1 MILRTAAAVAI
12 AMACAVPAV
21 AQINVEQVVKIGRNA
36 LYFEDYILSI
46 QYFNQAIKSRPNMAE
61 PYFYRAVAKL
71 NLEDYKGAEADAT
84 LCIERN
90 PFIVDAYQVRGV
102 ARQNQYKFA
111 AAITD
116 YDSGLKQLPEDKT
129 FLLNRAVCEQEEKRY
144 DASAAD
150 YARLLRLDP
159 KNDRGYLGLA
169 QLNLAR
175 RDTTTALANI
185 AKSLDINKDNVN
197 AYLMRADVWMS
208 RDSFALALPDMDE
221 AVKLEPRNAGYFI
234 NRAYLKYKTD
244 DYFGAMADYN
254 YAVDLD
260 PTSIEAHYNRALL
273 RSQVGETN
281 KAIDDLTFVLN
292 TDRNNFMALYNRA
305 MLYFR
310 TGQMRHALAD
320 LNAVLGKYPKFEAG
334 YMARGEAK
342 KRLGDTKGS
351 ERDYATAVSIMK
363 RRGVHYSDYDPAS
376 IEVKKAQQAQ
386 VDRAAA
392 LRDTTT
398 DGGES
403 EAEIMSKFNS
413 LLTVKTDSKI
423 KPEYSNRSRGHI
435 QNSNVEVM
443 PEPMFMLTYFAPDNK
458 LNGRTHYLKEVTEV
472 NQSRLLAN
480 AVGISGTMPTLNE
493 DQIGARFSSVEYYNG
508 MLASSQPRSVDY
520 FGRAMDYLMLKNPAA
535 AMEDATRAIAQSPD
549 FALAYFL
556 RANARYMQSQMQA
569 GVDGMAAA
577 PALSPA
583 AQGQEQAASMLRER
597 ETSKAMG
604 EIIADLDSALRIS
617 PANVYAVFDK
627 GNAYMAI
634 KDYTSAIS
642 CFTQAIEMKP
652 DLGEA
657 YYNRGLMYLRMGNR
671 ERGMADMSKAGEL
684 GITPSYNVLKR
695 MSR

>member
-1 MILRTAAAVAI
+1 MAVVAI
-12 AMACAVPAV
+12 AATCVFSSF

-46 QYFNQAIKSRPNMAE
+46 QYFNQAIKSRPNLAE

-84 LCIERN
+84 LCLERN
-90 PFIVDAYQVRGV
+90 PFIIDAYQLRGV

-111 AAITD
+111 AAIAD
-116 YDSGLKQLPEDKT
+116 YDAGLKQLPEDKT
-129 FLLNRAVCEQEEKRY
+129 FLFNRAVCETEEKLY

-150 YARLLRLDP
+150 YSRLLRLDP

-175 RDTTTALANI
+175 HDTTSAIANI
-185 AKSLDINKDNVN
+185 DKSISINKDNVN
-197 AYLMRADVWMS
+197 AYLMRAELWME
-208 RDSFALALPDMDE
+208 RDSFARALPDMDE
-221 AVKLEPRNAGYFI
+221 AVKLEPHNAGYFI
-234 NRAYLKYKTD
+234 NRAYMKYKTD
-244 DYFGAMADYN
+244 DYFGAMSDYN

-260 PTSIEAHYNRALL
+260 PTSVEAHYNRALL

-281 KAIDDLTFVLN
+281 KAIEDLTFVLRN
-292 TDRNNFMALYNRA
+292 DANNFMARYNRA

-310 TGQMRHALAD
+310 TGQMRHAVSD
-320 LNAVLGKYPKFEAG
+320 FNAVLAKYPKFEAG

-342 KRLGDTKGS
+342 RRMGDTKGG
-351 ERDYATAVSIMK
+351 ERDYNTAVAIMK

-386 VDRAAA
+386 RDKAVAR
-392 LRDTTT
+392 RDTTT
-398 DGGES
+398 EAEIES
-403 EAEIMSKFNS
+403 EAEIVNKFNQ
-413 LLTVKTDSKI
+413 LLTVKTDSKV
-423 KPEYSNRSRGHI
+423 KPEYSNRSRGHV

-443 PEPMFMLTYFAPDNK
+443 PEPMFVLTYFAPDNK

-472 NQSRLLAN
+472 NQSRLLSN
-480 AVGISGTMPTLNE
+480 AVGVANSMPTLNE
-493 DQIGARFSSVEYYNG
+493 SQISARFNSVEYYNG
-508 MLASSQPRSVDY
+508 MLSASSPRSIDY
-520 FGRAMDYLMLKNPAA
+520 FGRAMDYVMLKNPAA
-535 AMEDATRAIAQSPD
+535 AIEDASRAIAKSPD

-569 GVDGMAAA
+569 HDGGVSAAA
-577 PALSPA
+577 PLTPGAKG
-583 AQGQEQAASMLRER
+583 QGQAAEMLHER
-597 ETSKAMG
+597 EVAQAMT
-604 EIIADLDSALRIS
+604 EVIADLDSVLRIT
-617 PANVYAVFDK
+617 PANVYAVFNK
-627 GNAYMAI
+627 GNAYMML

-642 CFTQAIEMKP
+642 CYTKAIEMKS

-671 ERGMADMSKAGEL
+671 ERGVADMSKAGEL
-684 GITPSYNVLKR
+684 GIMPSYNVLKR

>member
-175 RDTTTALANI
+175 RDTTTVLANI

-535 AMEDATRAIAQSPD
+535 AIEDATRAIAQSPD

-569 GVDGMAAA
+569 GADGMAAA

>member
-1 MILRTAAAVAI
+1 MRAIAAFAFAVALPLS
-12 AMACAVPAV
+12 AM

-46 QYFNQAIKSRPNMAE
+46 QYFNQAIKSRPNLAE

-84 LCIERN
+84 MCIERN

-144 DASAAD
+144 DESAAD

-175 RDTTTALANI
+175 HDTVTALANI
-185 AKSLDINKDNVN
+185 DKSLEINKDNVN
-197 AYLMRADVWMS
+197 AYLMRADVWMT

-260 PTSIEAHYNRALL
+260 PYSIEAHYNRALL

-281 KAIDDLTFVLN
+281 KAIDDLSFVLK

-310 TGQMRHALAD
+310 TGQMRHAISD

-363 RRGVHYSDYDPAS
+363 KRGVHHSDYDPAS

-392 LRDTTT
+392 RRDTTT
-398 DGGES
+398 VGDGES
-403 EAEIMSKFNS
+403 EAEIINKFNS

-435 QNSNVEVM
+435 QNSNVEVV
-443 PEPMFMLTYFAPDNK
+443 PEPMFVLTYFAPDNK

-480 AVGISGTMPTLNE
+480 AVGISGSMPSLNE
-493 DQIGARFSSVEYYNG
+493 DQIRARFSSVEYYNG
-508 MLASSQPRSVDY
+508 ILASSQPRSVDY

-535 AMEDATRAIAQSPD
+535 AIEDATRAIAQSPD

-556 RANARYMQSQMQA
+556 RANAHYMQSQMQA
-569 GVDGMAAA
+569 TTEGLAATA
-577 PALSPA
+577 TLSPS
-583 AQGQEQAASMLRER
+583 AQGQDQAASMLRER
-597 ETSKAMG
+597 EMSKAMA
-604 EIIADLDSALRIS
+604 EVIADLDSALRIS
-617 PANVYAVFDK
+617 PSNVYAVFDK
-627 GNAYMAI
+627 GNAYMTLN
-634 KDYTSAIS
+634 DYTSAIS

-671 ERGMADMSKAGEL
+671 ERGVADMSKAGEL
-684 GITPSYNVLKR
+684 GIMPSYNVLKR
-695 MSR
+695 MTR

>member
-535 AMEDATRAIAQSPD
+535 AIEDATRAIAQSPD

-569 GVDGMAAA
+569 GADGMAAA